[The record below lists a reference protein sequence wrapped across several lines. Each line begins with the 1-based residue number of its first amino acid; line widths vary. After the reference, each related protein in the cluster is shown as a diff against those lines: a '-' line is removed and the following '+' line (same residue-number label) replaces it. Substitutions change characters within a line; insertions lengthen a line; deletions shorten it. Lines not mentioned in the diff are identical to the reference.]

1 MSEQASQNPIR
12 VCLGFPPFHAQ
23 AYLTR
28 LEAIEGVEA
37 TILPI
42 DPGGDWASQAA
53 EGPYSEPPPWGTSV
67 AAERA
72 AALAECDVFTT
83 LHAPDRL
90 APVAPPGPPRT
101 PSSGKMRWQCACIL
115 VPARE

>member
-23 AYLTR
+23 AYLAR

-42 DPGGDWASQAA
+42 DPGVDWASQTA
-53 EGPYSEPPPWGTSV
+53 EQPYAEPPPWGASV
-67 AAERA
+67 AAEILQLLTGLVAHQILYR
-72 AALAECDVFTT
+72 VK
-83 LHAPDRL
+83 DRCGMWL
-90 APVAPPGPPRT
+90 DRDPVRGP
-101 PSSGKMRWQCACIL
+101 Q
-115 VPARE
+115 V